1 MDPTQTLVILVEG
14 ALMGLLGQGS
24 RAVAG
29 LKSMSDDAQSLGVS
43 SSDLFQAARLF
54 VSCAIG
60 VLVGLAAALIYLM
73 SNPSGPPDWHV
84 LLGFAAAGYAG
95 TDFLEAFISRYL
107 TPPAADKALTAKV
120 TQLSIQAVDEPGEKE
135 QAIMDSI
142 TAWLQQD
149 QKLPPGQDVD
159 PAGTMHTTYHF
170 SGSPEIATFLRGVAG
185 FLTTKHYNYDYTKD
199 TSSSATL
206 NKLVTE
212 TVTAVAYQIGKNTKY
227 MTSGVTV

>member
-43 SSDLFQAARLF
+43 SNDLFQAGRLF
-54 VSCAIG
+54 VSLIIG
-60 VLVGLAAALIYLM
+60 FLVGLAAALIYLM
-73 SNPSGPPDWHV
+73 SGPSGPPDWHV

-107 TPPAADKALTAKV
+107 APAPVAKALSANV
-120 TQLSIQAVDEPGEKE
+120 TKLSIQTVDEPGQKE
-135 QAIMDSI
+135 EAIMDSI

-149 QKLPPGQDVD
+149 HKLPPGQDAD
-159 PAGTMHTTYHF
+159 PQGTMDKTYHF
-170 SGSPEIATFLRGVAG
+170 SGPPEIATFLRGVAG
-185 FLTTKHYNYDYTKD
+185 LLTPKHYNYDYTTD
-199 TSSSATL
+199 ISTSATL
-206 NKLVTE
+206 NKLATG
-212 TVTAVAYQIGKNTKY
+212 TITSVAYQIGKNTKY